1 MSVTNTKFALKPVV
15 AALALTMGAGAAYA
29 APTPNQM
36 PGAGI
41 ITAVSLG
48 STNVVGTPF
57 VNLASP
63 GGIGVDGKVVIQW
76 GGPGTAGLGETTNP
90 HGFNLG
96 SNAQLYFSAT
106 TAGSAVLNVDRSG
119 NASQIYGLLASV
131 PGLGFSPALFVANAN
146 GIVVGAGGRI
156 VAPTGVGLIGADLSS
171 ATSQNDFVANNGWD
185 LLTPPG
191 TPVLGT
197 SYLSYG
203 TIPATGNVSIAGAIN
218 GDIAVNLPAQY
229 IFIGGNNVNVLN
241 TGNLFGTYTQIEAGL
256 VAVAGVDSVGGLTNQ
271 TVNRIFNVDT
281 GLFQALP
288 VVAPFTGALEVV
300 PGITGNVINEGSI
313 SAAGKASTE
322 VLLIQASGNI
332 RSGILGSTDN
342 QVGLFSDQ
350 GVVIDSFS
358 DTGKVELYNVVSG
371 YTTNKTLPVL
381 LVNYFATDYL
391 GLGATT
397 FAPDVTINAIT
408 PGAQPSSIATT
419 YQVMIFGGNVSIEST
434 INHKTESDGGVQS
447 DEVLIIAGSKS
458 VNISADIGAG
468 NSVYVT
474 SDGPLTISGNVL
486 SDSNE
491 GGAGGIYIYNT
502 ASGAP
507 TTISG
512 NLTVP
517 SSAGSYNYL
526 DVITNGPTTISGN
539 LTNVNGSVDVY
550 NYGTTAGNFT
560 TISGNIVAGG
570 YVYIYQAVSPAN
582 APMTISGD
590 ITADDDVYIVNLGSS
605 GGNTTTISGNVTSND
620 SFVYIEHRGLPTGL
634 LTVTGTVT
642 ADDYVYL
649 FSDGHAQISAVN
661 AGNYISAT
669 VMGTTFGIND
679 AWTAG
684 DYIQIYSPIAM
695 TKLKPAGV
703 LTADYVS
710 LYGLNYTGV
719 NASGMTYANAGEK
732 PAAQIVTNDLEVY
745 LTGSINGPIAGN
757 TNWPLNSMDVA
768 PLYTLSP
775 VYVSVTADGGGFQ
788 AVNLHVLGDAIV
800 DSGGTTTPF
809 IGVPLTTGGL
819 PAGGIQGNL
828 GSQLILQADGYMQVW
843 GTPTGSVFGP
853 DYAFQ
858 WPGGAT
864 FIAGTTLQT
873 FDPIYN
879 AWSVASPPFGGVFFE
894 APYIAMGSFIAT
906 SGTAWANFSTAPVT
920 GNPTVY
926 QIRQLTPTA
935 FGFEATTEFVHNAY
949 THTVTGGAPCIV
961 TGPTT
966 WTACP

>member
-1 MSVTNTKFALKPVV
+1 MPVAHPRFALKPVV
-15 AALALTMGAGAAYA
+15 AALALTLGAGAAVA

-63 GGIGVDGKVVIQW
+63 TGLTIDGKVVIQW

-96 SNAQLYFSAT
+96 SNAQLYFSAP
-106 TAGSAVLNVDRSG
+106 TANSAVLNVDRSG
-119 NASQIYGLLASV
+119 NPSQIYGLLASV
-131 PGLGFSPALFVANAN
+131 PVLGFAPSLFVANAN

-203 TIPATGNVSIAGAIN
+203 TIPSTGNVSIAGAIN
-218 GDIAVNLPAQY
+218 GDEFVNLPAKY
-229 IFIGGNNVNVLN
+229 IFIGGNNVDVLN
-241 TGNLFGTYTQIEAGL
+241 TGNLFGVSVTVEAGL
-256 VAVAGVDSVGGLTNQ
+256 VAVAGVASVGGLTNQ

-281 GLFQALP
+281 GALSVVP
-288 VVAPFTGALEVV
+288 YVVAATGALEVV
-300 PGITGNVINEGSI
+300 PGITGNAINEGSI
-313 SAAGKASTE
+313 SSVGTVSTE
-322 VLLIQASGNI
+322 MVRINASGNI
-332 RSGILGSTDN
+332 RSGILGSTDT
-342 QVGLFSDQ
+342 QVGLFADQ
-350 GVVIDSFS
+350 FVVLDSFS
-358 DTGKVELYNVVSG
+358 DTSTVEVYNVVSG
-371 YTTNKTLPVL
+371 YTTNKTLPL
-381 LVNYFATDYL
+381 FAVNFYAYQ
-391 GLGATT
+391 GSG
-397 FAPDVTINAIT
+397 FAPDVTIKAIT

-419 YQVMIFGGNVSIEST
+419 DEVWIFGGNVNIDST
-434 INHKTESDGGVQS
+434 INHKTESAGGVQN
-447 DEVLIIAGSKS
+447 DTPLAIVGSKS
-458 VNISADIGAG
+458 VTISADIGAG
-468 NSVYVT
+468 NDVFVR

-486 SDSNE
+486 SDTNE
-491 GGAGGIYIYNT
+491 GGAGGIFIYNV
-502 ASGAP
+502 AEGAA

-517 SSAGSYNYL
+517 SSADDYL
-526 DVITNGPTTISGN
+526 YVGTRGPTTISGN
-539 LTNVNGSVDVY
+539 LTNVNDDVTVI
-550 NYGTTAGNFT
+550 NNGTTAGNFT

-570 YVYIYQAVSPAN
+570 QVYIYQGISPAN

-590 ITADDDVYIVNLGSS
+590 VTADGDVDIVNAGSS
-605 GGNTTTISGNVTSND
+605 GGNTTTISGNITSVFGD
-620 SFVYIEHRGLPTGL
+620 IAVYHYGLHAGL
-634 LTVTGTVT
+634 LTVTGTLS
-642 ADDYVYL
+642 ADDDVDLY
-649 FSDGHAQISAVN
+649 SDGHAQISAVN
-661 AGNYISAT
+661 AGSDIFAT

-684 DYIQIYSPIAM
+684 DEISIYSPIAM

-710 LYGLNYTGV
+710 LYGLNFTGV
-719 NASGMTYANAGEK
+719 NASGLTYANAGEK
-732 PAAQIVTNDLEVY
+732 PAAQIVTNDLLVE

-843 GTPTGSVFGP
+843 GTPTGSTFGP
-853 DYAFQ
+853 EYAFQ